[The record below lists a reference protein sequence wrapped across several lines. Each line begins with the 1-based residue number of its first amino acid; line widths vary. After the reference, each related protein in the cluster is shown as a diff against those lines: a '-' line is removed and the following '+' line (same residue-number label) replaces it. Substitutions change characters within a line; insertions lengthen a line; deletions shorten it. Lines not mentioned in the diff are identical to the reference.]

1 MSNNTNTDAV
11 PTTSIEDIME
21 EVVSGAQ
28 AHSAATEIF
37 MDSFV
42 FYGNTLSHWLDEMAV
57 AIPKEIHPEDLQRL
71 YLDVAYKIQRA
82 SNFYTMASA
91 IHGGLVDGGNIKKSD
106 LVKSLVDQFST
117 TKRKRPA
124 ATIIERMADSYMNAT
139 VHTRIAAKIVKDFWR
154 ERKDALIEIRK
165 CLEQVSISIHT
176 EMKYL
181 HANRN

>member
-1 MSNNTNTDAV
+1 MSEDQT
-11 PTTSIEDIME
+11 PTTSIEEIMD

-42 FYGNTLSHWLDEMAV
+42 FYSSTLSEWLDEMAV
-57 AIPKEIHPEDLQRL
+57 HIPDEVHPEDLQSL
-71 YLDVAYKIQRA
+71 YLDVARKIQRA
-82 SNFYTMASA
+82 SNFYTIASA

-106 LVKSLVDQFST
+106 LVKSLVDQFASN
-117 TKRKRPA
+117 KKKRPA

-139 VHTRIAAKIVKDFWR
+139 IHTRIAAKIVKDFWR
-154 ERKDALIEIRK
+154 ERRDALIEMRK

-181 HANRN
+181 NQDRS

>member
-1 MSNNTNTDAV
+1 MSDDT
-11 PTTSIEDIME
+11 PTTSIEEIMD
-21 EVVSGAQ
+21 EVVAGAQ

-37 MDSFV
+37 MDSFM
-42 FYGNTLSHWLDEMAV
+42 FYSKTLTEWLNEMAV
-57 AIPKEIHPEDLQRL
+57 DIPEEVHPSDLQTL
-71 YLDVAYKIQRA
+71 YLDVARKIQRA
-82 SNFYTMASA
+82 SNFYTIASA

-106 LVKSLVDQFST
+106 LVKSLVDQFAD
-117 TKRKRPA
+117 TKKKRPA

-154 ERKDALIEIRK
+154 ERRDALIEMRK

-181 HANRN
+181 NRDRS